1 MISEHDAEQNKK
13 IERLEQKLDDF
24 ITFFYNFVNNDIK
37 HLKQQMWWLFTFIIT
52 TLVAVIISFIKS

>member
-52 TLVAVIISFIKS
+52 TLVAVIVSFIKS

>member
-1 MISEHDAEQNKK
+1 MISEHDVEQNKK

-52 TLVAVIISFIKS
+52 TLVAVIVSFIKS